1 MTAPTRSAPIGGAEA
16 KRPAPPEPFKSIGDL
31 ARKLVEGATKKE
43 VSDEH
48 RHADPRGNRRGDAL
62 Y

>member
-43 VSDEH
+43 AAE
-48 RHADPRGNRRGDAL
+48 
-62 Y
+62 